1 MPTDTIVVVSF
12 VIAMFVIFSA
22 TMAFATMTYDK

>member
-12 VIAMFVIFSA
+12 VIAMFAIFSA
-22 TMAFATMTYDK
+22 VMAFATMTYDK